1 VGLDHIRFLDN
12 KLKAGNRFQ
21 PSSIIMPYNLRK
33 WQSSLKK
40 MPLIHNLSHRG
51 IIMWSQQIASLFLI
65 AEQSLQADRANITK
79 KDIRECQIE
88 TYKISKLLAEIEI
101 EE

>member
-1 VGLDHIRFLDN
+1 MDHIRFLDN
-12 KLKAGNRFQ
+12 KLKAGNRLE
-21 PSSIIMPYNLRK
+21 PSSIIMPYNSRK

-40 MPLIHNLSHRG
+40 MLLIHNLTHRG

-65 AEQSLQADRANITK
+65 GEQSLQADQSNITK
-79 KDIRECQIE
+79 KDFREWQIE
-88 TYKISKLLAEIEI
+88 TYKISKLMAGIEI